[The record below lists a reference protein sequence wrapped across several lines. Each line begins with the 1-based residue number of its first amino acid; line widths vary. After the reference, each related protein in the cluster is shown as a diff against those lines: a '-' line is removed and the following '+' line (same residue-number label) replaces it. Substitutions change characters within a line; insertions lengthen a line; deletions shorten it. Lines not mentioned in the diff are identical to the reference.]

1 MGYAAAVATR
11 GIHPQK
17 TLQLY
22 CVCSLTF
29 FSPSSGRR
37 VGTHCYY
44 TQRVVRHNAPLS
56 PTSGMARSDGE
67 THGDES
73 REQYFDPSLEAV
85 EDHAFDDLMEASAQ
99 GGLSESERTSS
110 TPSSLCCFCRYW
122 IMRYVQRGQLS
133 DKPGCV
139 YYVQVGEFCTGL
151 PKLRC
156 LRGNG
161 SGEGY
166 HTHGKVVAA
175 SAGEKAVGP
184 AHHDNKFCDFNFRW
198 NFHRGQEAGLR
209 GYNRGLLHT
218 DIAME
223 DELYDVILNVGGEDF
238 VKTSMPGHVR
248 LDMSQ
253 QPLMRSGCYYML
265 HALKMQR
272 EGTIITGQTP
282 LPAPPRKSQ
291 WDATAGRYIADQLG
305 IDKEFRVNVQAEDV
319 AAFVAARGNKER
331 IAAIA
336 LERNLL
342 IIVYTVEGIPHAC

>member
-1 MGYAAAVATR
+1 M
-11 GIHPQK
+11 
-17 TLQLY
+17 
-22 CVCSLTF
+22 
-29 FSPSSGRR
+29 
-37 VGTHCYY
+37 
-44 TQRVVRHNAPLS
+44 
-56 PTSGMARSDGE
+56 
-67 THGDES
+67 
-73 REQYFDPSLEAV
+73 
-85 EDHAFDDLMEASAQ
+85 
-99 GGLSESERTSS
+99 
-110 TPSSLCCFCRYW
+110 
-122 IMRYVQRGQLS
+122 
-133 DKPGCV
+133 
-139 YYVQVGEFCTGL
+139 
-151 PKLRC
+151 
-156 LRGNG
+156 
-161 SGEGY
+161 
-166 HTHGKVVAA
+166 
-175 SAGEKAVGP
+175 
-184 AHHDNKFCDFNFRW
+184 
-198 NFHRGQEAGLR
+198 
-209 GYNRGLLHT
+209 HT